1 MLLPVSSLLMALSVL
16 LSSSL
21 IGAETRTY
29 IQYIPSD
36 TSFLETNLTPGEV
49 EAPKVLD
56 TKANEQLEALV
67 QQTAALSN
75 ALTSL
80 QETIVKQKERELEL
94 GKESSALNLKI
105 LEMGKQSNSL
115 NKGVIAGAVL
125 LIGLLIGLS
134 YWFQLRCFNQ
144 MAELSR
150 SIPAIQSRGLAFLE
164 NQNPSTTKLLEA
176 IHLLEHRIE
185 QLQEGS
191 RAELKEISHEI
202 AEQIKPAVISAAG
215 AETQAKSNLSVSEL
229 LEKGQMLLDADSF
242 SEAAARF
249 TEVLAIDP
257 SNVEAHLKKGIALE
271 RMNRLEPALSCY
283 EEVLRLNPQRT
294 IASVYKSRVLAA
306 LHRYDE
312 ALSVYDTASGKT
324 KSGKESSVTLEWLEA
339 SKRS

>member
-1 MLLPVSSLLMALSVL
+1 
-16 LSSSL
+16 
-21 IGAETRTY
+21 
-29 IQYIPSD
+29 
-36 TSFLETNLTPGEV
+36 
-49 EAPKVLD
+49 
-56 TKANEQLEALV
+56 
-67 QQTAALSN
+67 LSN

-105 LEMGKQSNSL
+105 LEVGRQSNSL
-115 NKGVIAGAVL
+115 NKGVIAGAVM
-125 LIGLLIGLS
+125 LIALLIGLS

-164 NQNPSTTKLLEA
+164 NQTPSTTKLLDA

-191 RAELKEISHEI
+191 RAELKGISHDAI
-202 AEQIKPAVISAAG
+202 AQPVKPQVLSEASHESQPISG
-215 AETQAKSNLSVSEL
+215 LTVSEL
-229 LEKGQMLLDADSF
+229 LEKGQVMLDTDSF

-257 SNVEAHLKKGIALE
+257 ANVEAHLKKGIALE
-271 RMNRLEPALSCY
+271 RMNKLEPALGCY

-312 ALSVYDTASGKT
+312 ALSVYDTVSGKT
-324 KSGKESSVTLEWLEA
+324 KSGKESSLTLEWLEA
-339 SKRS
+339 SAKR